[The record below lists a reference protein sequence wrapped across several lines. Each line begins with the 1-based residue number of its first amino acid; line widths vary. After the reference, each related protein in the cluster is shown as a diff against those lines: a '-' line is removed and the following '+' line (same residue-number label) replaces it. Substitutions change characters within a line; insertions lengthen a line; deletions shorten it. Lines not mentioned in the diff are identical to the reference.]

1 MKKYIAL
8 IALLAFAQAGYGKD
22 KQETPSTL
30 YEVQVSPNVTEL
42 PNSEHVGN
50 VSVGPKGKK
59 VSIRVTWSAGKD
71 DSGCL
76 RIVNLKVARM
86 GGDPSMVI
94 SGVRHAV
101 IPECM
106 MKFDSPDSTRYQMA
120 FVSLDYVTK
129 VLLKTYSFSGG
140 IASIQGNGEFIPR

>member
-1 MKKYIAL
+1 MKKFVAL
-8 IALLAFAQAGYGKD
+8 IALLAFVQSGYGKD
-22 KQETPSTL
+22 NQESQSSL
-30 YEVQVSPNVTEL
+30 YEVQVSPNVSEL
-42 PNSEHVGN
+42 PNSKYVGN

-59 VSIRVTWSAGKD
+59 VSVRITWSTGKD
-71 DSGCL
+71 ESGCL

-86 GGDPSMVI
+86 GGDSSMVI

-129 VLLKTYSFSGG
+129 VRLKTYSFSGG
-140 IASIQGNGEFIPR
+140 VASIQGNGEFIPR